1 MASNFFISR
10 ILASHAYQ
18 MVMAVIIMIMI
29 GIFIGIH
36 PLNYGLYEGH
46 ALWRMTFVLVSN
58 GDSSFSFLSTT
69 MHSMLPLFILGSV
82 TLNQINDHKSG
93 FNLSVIARLGQKKHL
108 QQLYIGSGI
117 MSALL
122 FVIPLIINHL
132 VVFVTKLLVSKTYVD
147 PLNADVMLPLKTD
160 AIWQWGV
167 WSWQHLI
174 VTDLVYSILNTWL
187 FILFG
192 TLLVSLALLITKTY
206 QLVLLTLAMYL
217 PFWGGSYSVN
227 KLMQPIVPAYIEKI
241 MFAYIALTVCILV
254 INVTVYR
261 YFAKQVI

>member
-1 MASNFFISR
+1 MTNNFFIKR
-10 ILASHAYQ
+10 IFTSHAYQ
-18 MVMAVIIMIMI
+18 SVVGIMTVIMVLN
-29 GIFIGIH
+29 FIGIH
-36 PLNYGLYEGH
+36 PFNYGLYEGH
-46 ALWRMTFVLVSN
+46 ALLRMTFVLVSN

-69 MHSMLPLFILGSV
+69 MYSVLPLFILSGV
-82 TLNQINDHKSG
+82 TLNQINDQKSG
-93 FNLSVIARLGQKKHL
+93 FNLSVIARLGQKKYL
-108 QQLYIGSGI
+108 QQLYMGSGI

-132 VVFVTKLLVSKTYVD
+132 VVLITKLLVSKTYVD

-192 TLLVSLALLITKTY
+192 TLLVSLALIVTKTY
-206 QLVLLTLAMYL
+206 QLVLLALAMYL
-217 PFWGGSYSVN
+217 PFWGESYSVN

-241 MFAYIALTVCILV
+241 MFAYIALTISILV

-261 YFAKQVI
+261 HFAKQVI